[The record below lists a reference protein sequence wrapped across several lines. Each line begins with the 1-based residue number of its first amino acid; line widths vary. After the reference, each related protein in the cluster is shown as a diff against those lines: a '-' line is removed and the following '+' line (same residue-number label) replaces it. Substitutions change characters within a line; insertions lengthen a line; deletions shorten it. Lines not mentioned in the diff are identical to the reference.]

1 MKELNKRIK
10 SVEAYRTPEFNWKA
24 LLKSILTLGFAK
36 PKKMSEAALLYKIL
50 QTDHQ
55 TITVFSETM
64 KGEQEKIA
72 TFHLEPAMFYQK
84 VTDEEKLSLDG
95 YVYHFDLETI
105 KYES

>member
-1 MKELNKRIK
+1 MKEFNKRIK

-36 PKKMSEAALLYKIL
+36 PKKMSEAALLYKFV

-64 KGEQEKIA
+64 VGEQEKVA
-72 TFHLEPAMFYQK
+72 SFHLEPAMLYQK
-84 VTDEEKLSLDG
+84 MTDEGKLSLDG

-105 KYES
+105 KYKS